1 MSEKI
6 KEKVDEL
13 IKWNKLL
20 KEANPEVNR
29 LKADLLT
36 IGIEDLENTKIK
48 TVAYYGTDTNK
59 VEVQETEKVD
69 IVSAS
74 IVQDI
79 LGKAADEFITKEV
92 VLKPTKKFMDLVSP
106 LATGDYKEGNFKDYI
121 ATLTTDEKKLALLNK
136 KLKGSFKL
144 DMKNLMT
151 ILELNDEEAKKI
163 AIDLTELA
171 NYRKIIELLDTVKG
185 DRTVEE
191 LLDKLKS
198 CVIAEENVKII
209 ISYE

>member
-6 KEKVDEL
+6 KKKVDEL

-20 KEANPEVNR
+20 KEATPEVNR